1 MQAAAAIFA
10 RAPRMTL
17 EGCGG
22 GTEHAEMLR
31 ICGNEVRGRKTE
43 EERGLWERG
52 VMGILNFGIFIFKL
66 GV

>member
-1 MQAAAAIFA
+1 
-10 RAPRMTL
+10 MTL

-52 VMGILNFGIFIFKL
+52 VMGILNFGIFIFRL